1 MLSKDYS
8 WKDLITQIV
17 KDVIKRSKPTGFF
30 LATVE
35 SISPLKIRR
44 DQKFV
49 LDSSVLLITDSVKDT
64 EKEITINGQKQAATI
79 HNSLKVGDKV
89 LVLQNN
95 GGQEFVI
102 LERVSSA

>member
-17 KDVIKRSKPTGFF
+17 KDVIARSKPTSFF
-30 LATVE
+30 FATVE
-35 SISPLKIRR
+35 STSPLTIRR

-49 LDSSVLLITDSVKDT
+49 LDSSMLLIADSVKNT
-64 EKEITINGQKQAATI
+64 EKEITINGQKQTVTI
-79 HNSLKVGDKV
+79 HDNLKVGEKV
-89 LVLQNN
+89 LILQNN